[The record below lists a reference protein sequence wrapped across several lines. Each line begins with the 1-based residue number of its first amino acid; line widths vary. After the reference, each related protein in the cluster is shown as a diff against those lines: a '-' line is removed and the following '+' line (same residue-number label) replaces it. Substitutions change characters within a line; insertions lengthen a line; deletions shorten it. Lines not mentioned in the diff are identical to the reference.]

1 LLFLC
6 VFLWRNET
14 RSMTQKVH
22 EIGNCGI

>member
-1 LLFLC
+1 LC